1 MKYDEIFIL
10 SEQVNIMARLTISMP
25 DAMSDFITA
34 EIATGKYDNVSEYLR
49 DLVRH
54 EQERREAAC
63 GELREMLIAAK
74 ESGISTAS
82 MEDIQKRVKERLQRA
97 GNHIQD

>member
-1 MKYDEIFIL
+1 
-10 SEQVNIMARLTISMP
+10 MARLTISMP
-25 DAMSDFITA
+25 DAMSEFINS

-54 EQERREAAC
+54 EQERKETAYR
-63 GELREMLIAAK
+63 ELRDMLIAAK

-82 MEDIQKRVKERLQRA
+82 MEDIQQRVKERLGRE
-97 GNHIQD
+97 GRDIPD